1 MKNKFYEIKNIIPNT
16 SADLYLYGEIVT
28 DDTDWWSGE
37 KDETLVGLQSFK
49 KELDNLENISDLNIF
64 MNTPGGEV
72 FVATTICSMLQR
84 LKDSGTKIH
93 TYVDGLCASAGTFIL
108 MMGDDINIYE
118 NSVIMIH
125 KPINYCYGNAIDFQK
140 CIDVLNTIENSTMIP
155 LYMKK
160 SKVDQE
166 EIKELINEES
176 WLGAERIY
184 EVFNVNLIKEQ
195 KQVAA
200 CISDLL
206 EKYKNVP
213 QNLKDK
219 LKNKK
224 EPKLDYSDFEKRL
237 FNIRTVSYTHLD
249 VYKRQHKRRSD
260 INASNNN
267 YINNMCNYINH
278 IF

>member
-16 SADLYLYGEIVT
+16 SADLYIYGEIVT
-28 DDTDWWSGE
+28 DDTNWWTGE
-37 KDETLVGLQSFK
+37 KDNNLVGLQSFK
-49 KELDNLENISDLNIF
+49 EELDNLGSISNLNIF

-108 MMGDDINIYE
+108 MMGDDVNIYE
-118 NSVIMIH
+118 NSVVMIH
-125 KPINYCYGNAIDFQK
+125 KPINICYGNALDFQK

-160 SKVDQE
+160 AKVDE
-166 EIKELINEES
+166 EKVKELINAES
-176 WLGAERIY
+176 WLGAK
-184 EVFNVNLIKEQ
+184 EVNDTFNVNLIKEQ

-200 CISDLL
+200 CVSNLF
-206 EKYKNVP
+206 ENYKNVP
-213 QNLKDK
+213 ENLKNM
-219 LKNKK
+219 LKKAE

-237 FNIRTVSYTHLD
+237 FNI
-249 VYKRQHKRRSD
+249 KK
-260 INASNNN
+260 
-267 YINNMCNYINH
+267 
-278 IF
+278 

>member
-28 DDTDWWSGE
+28 DDTDWWTGE

-49 KELDNLENISDLNIF
+49 KELDNLGNISDLNIF

-125 KPINYCYGNAIDFQK
+125 KPTNYCYGNAIDFQK
-140 CIDVLNTIENSTMIP
+140 CIDVLDTIENSTMIP

-176 WLGAERIY
+176 WLGAEQID

-200 CISDLL
+200 SVSDIFK
-206 EKYKNVP
+206 KYKNVP

-219 LKNKK
+219 LKDAK
-224 EPKLDYSDFEKRL
+224 EPKFDYSDFEKRL
-237 FNIRTVSYTHLD
+237 FNI
-249 VYKRQHKRRSD
+249 KK
-260 INASNNN
+260 
-267 YINNMCNYINH
+267 
-278 IF
+278 

>member
-1 MKNKFYEIKNIIPNT
+1 MKNRFYEIKNIIPNI

-28 DDTDWWSGE
+28 DDKDWWTGE

-49 KELDNLENISDLNIF
+49 EELDNLGNISDLNIY

-140 CIDVLNTIENSTMIP
+140 CIDVLDTIENSTMIP

-176 WLGAERIY
+176 WLGAERIE

-195 KQVAA
+195 KQVVANV
-200 CISDLL
+200 SDIFK
-206 EKYKNVP
+206 KYKNVP
-213 QNLKDK
+213 QELKDK
-219 LKNKK
+219 LKNTK
-224 EPKLDYSDFEKRL
+224 EPKLDYSDFERRL
-237 FNIRTVSYTHLD
+237 FNI
-249 VYKRQHKRRSD
+249 KK
-260 INASNNN
+260 
-267 YINNMCNYINH
+267 
-278 IF
+278 

>member
-1 MKNKFYEIKNIIPNT
+1 MKNRFYEIKNIIPNI

-28 DDTDWWSGE
+28 DDKDWWTGE

-49 KELDNLENISDLNIF
+49 EELDNLGNISDLNIY

-93 TYVDGLCASAGTFIL
+93 TYIDGLCASAGTFIL

-125 KPINYCYGNAIDFQK
+125 KPVNYCYGNAIDLQK
-140 CIDVLNTIENSTMIP
+140 CIDVLDTIENSTMIP

-160 SKVDQE
+160 SKVNQE
-166 EIKELINEES
+166 KIKELINEES
-176 WLGAERIY
+176 WLGAEQTD

-195 KQVAA
+195 KQVTA
-200 CISDLL
+200 CVSDLFK
-206 EKYKNVP
+206 KYKNVP

-219 LKNKK
+219 LKNTK

-237 FNIRTVSYTHLD
+237 FNI
-249 VYKRQHKRRSD
+249 KK
-260 INASNNN
+260 
-267 YINNMCNYINH
+267 
-278 IF
+278 

>member
-1 MKNKFYEIKNIIPNT
+1 MKNKFYEIKNIIPST

-28 DDTDWWSGE
+28 DDIDWWTGE
-37 KDETLVGLQSFK
+37 KDKTLVGLQSFK
-49 KELDNLENISDLNIF
+49 EELDNLGNISDLNIF

-140 CIDVLNTIENSTMIP
+140 CIDVLDTIENSTMIP

-160 SKVDQE
+160 SKVNQE
-166 EIKELINEES
+166 GIKELINEES
-176 WLGAERIY
+176 WLGAEQID

-200 CISDLL
+200 CVSDIFK
-206 EKYKNVP
+206 KYKNVP
-213 QNLKDK
+213 QNLKDR
-219 LKNKK
+219 LKHTK

-237 FNIRTVSYTHLD
+237 FNI
-249 VYKRQHKRRSD
+249 KK
-260 INASNNN
+260 
-267 YINNMCNYINH
+267 
-278 IF
+278 

>member
-28 DDTDWWSGE
+28 DDIDWWSGE

-49 KELDNLENISDLNIF
+49 KELDNLGSVSDLNIF

-140 CIDVLNTIENSTMIP
+140 CIDVLDTIENSTMIP

-160 SKVDQE
+160 SKVNQE

-176 WLGAERIY
+176 WLGAERID

-200 CISDLL
+200 SVSDIFK
-206 EKYKNVP
+206 KYKNVP
-213 QNLKDK
+213 QDLKDK
-219 LKNKK
+219 LKITK
-224 EPKLDYSDFEKRL
+224 EPKLDYSDFERRL
-237 FNIRTVSYTHLD
+237 FNI
-249 VYKRQHKRRSD
+249 KK
-260 INASNNN
+260 
-267 YINNMCNYINH
+267 
-278 IF
+278 

>member
-1 MKNKFYEIKNIIPNT
+1 MNKKFYEIKNIIPNI

-28 DDTDWWSGE
+28 DDVDWWTGE
-37 KDETLVGLQSFK
+37 KDKNLIGLQSFK
-49 KELDNLENISDLNIF
+49 EELDSLGNILELNIY

-125 KPINYCYGNAIDFQK
+125 KPINYCYGNALDFQK
-140 CIDVLNTIENSTMIP
+140 CIDVLDTIEDSTMIP
-155 LYMKK
+155 LYAKK
-160 SKVDQE
+160 AKVEQE
-166 EIKELINEES
+166 KIKELINAES
-176 WLGAERIY
+176 WLGAEQIN
-184 EVFNVNLIKEQ
+184 ETFNVNLIKEQ

-200 CISDLL
+200 CVSNVFRQ
-206 EKYKNVP
+206 YKNVP
-213 QNLKDK
+213 EN
-219 LKNKK
+219 LKNKLKESK

-237 FNIRTVSYTHLD
+237 FSI
-249 VYKRQHKRRSD
+249 K
-260 INASNNN
+260 NN
-267 YINNMCNYINH
+267 
-278 IF
+278 

>member
-1 MKNKFYEIKNIIPNT
+1 MKNRFYEIKNITPNI

-28 DDTDWWSGE
+28 DDKDWWTGE

-49 KELDNLENISDLNIF
+49 EELDNLGNISDLNIY

-140 CIDVLNTIENSTMIP
+140 CIDVLDTIENSTMIP

-166 EIKELINEES
+166 KIKELINEES
-176 WLGAERIY
+176 WLGAERID
-184 EVFNVNLIKEQ
+184 EVFNVNLIKER

-200 CISDLL
+200 SVSDIFK
-206 EKYKNVP
+206 KYKNVP
-213 QNLKDK
+213 QALKDK
-219 LKNKK
+219 LKITK
-224 EPKLDYSDFEKRL
+224 EPKLNYSDFERRL
-237 FNIRTVSYTHLD
+237 FNI
-249 VYKRQHKRRSD
+249 KK
-260 INASNNN
+260 
-267 YINNMCNYINH
+267 
-278 IF
+278 

>member
-1 MKNKFYEIKNIIPNT
+1 MKNRFYEIKNIIPNI

-28 DDTDWWSGE
+28 DDKDWWTGE

-49 KELDNLENISDLNIF
+49 EELDNIGNISDLNIY

-84 LKDSGTKIH
+84 LKDAGTKIH

-140 CIDVLNTIENSTMIP
+140 CIDVLDTIENSTMIP

-160 SKVDQE
+160 SKVNQE
-166 EIKELINEES
+166 EIKELINKES
-176 WLGAERIY
+176 WLGAEQID

-200 CISDLL
+200 CISDLFK
-206 EKYKNVP
+206 KYKNVP
-213 QNLKDK
+213 QNIKDK
-219 LKNKK
+219 LKSTK

-237 FNIRTVSYTHLD
+237 FNI
-249 VYKRQHKRRSD
+249 KK
-260 INASNNN
+260 
-267 YINNMCNYINH
+267 
-278 IF
+278 

>member
-28 DDTDWWSGE
+28 DDTDWWTGE

-49 KELDNLENISDLNIF
+49 KKLDNLGNISDLNIF

-140 CIDVLNTIENSTMIP
+140 CIDVLDTIENSTMIP

-176 WLGAERIY
+176 WLGAEQIDK
-184 EVFNVNLIKEQ
+184 VFNVNLIKEQ

-200 CISDLL
+200 CVSDIFK
-206 EKYKNVP
+206 KYKNVP

-219 LKNKK
+219 LKNTK

-237 FNIRTVSYTHLD
+237 FNI
-249 VYKRQHKRRSD
+249 KK
-260 INASNNN
+260 
-267 YINNMCNYINH
+267 
-278 IF
+278 

>member
-28 DDTDWWSGE
+28 DDTDWWTGE
-37 KDETLVGLQSFK
+37 KDETLVGLQSLK
-49 KELDNLENISDLNIF
+49 KELDNLGNISDLNIF

-140 CIDVLNTIENSTMIP
+140 CIDVLDTIENSTMIP

-160 SKVDQE
+160 SKVNQE

-176 WLGAERIY
+176 WLGAEQID

-200 CISDLL
+200 CVSDIFK
-206 EKYKNVP
+206 KYKNVP

-219 LKNKK
+219 LKSTK

-237 FNIRTVSYTHLD
+237 FNI
-249 VYKRQHKRRSD
+249 KK
-260 INASNNN
+260 
-267 YINNMCNYINH
+267 
-278 IF
+278 

>member
-28 DDTDWWSGE
+28 DDTNWWTGE
-37 KDETLVGLQSFK
+37 KDETLVGLQSLK
-49 KELDNLENISDLNIF
+49 KELDNLGNISDLNIF

-140 CIDVLNTIENSTMIP
+140 CIDVLDTIENSTMIP

-160 SKVDQE
+160 SKVNQE
-166 EIKELINEES
+166 EIKNLINEES
-176 WLGAERIY
+176 WLGAEQID
-184 EVFNVNLIKEQ
+184 EVFNVNLIKGQ

-200 CISDLL
+200 CVSDMLK
-206 EKYKNVP
+206 KYKNVP

-219 LKNKK
+219 LKSTK

-237 FNIRTVSYTHLD
+237 FNI
-249 VYKRQHKRRSD
+249 KK
-260 INASNNN
+260 
-267 YINNMCNYINH
+267 
-278 IF
+278 